1 MKDLLGNQ
9 VPETDIKDY
18 IRAVLSP
25 VAKVY
30 NVVTG
35 AFKVKSSGTTRWITT
50 FPKGTPD
57 LMGFRY
63 SDHKIFFIE
72 VKREKGI
79 LSPEQKEFR
88 LWALAEGLIYGVARS
103 PEDAQLILKEQWN
116 NDWDLIPVSKR
127 EA

>member
-9 VPETDIKDY
+9 VSEANIKDY

-25 VAKVY
+25 EAKVY

-35 AFKVKSSGTTRWITT
+35 TFKAKSGGTTRWITT

-63 SDHKIFFIE
+63 SDHKVFFIE
-72 VKREKGI
+72 VKRERGI

-103 PEDAQLILKEQWN
+103 PEDAQLILNEKWN

>member
-9 VPETDIKDY
+9 VPETDVKDY

-35 AFKVKSSGTTRWITT
+35 AFKVKSGGTTRWITT

-72 VKREKGI
+72 VKRERGV

-103 PEDAQLILKEQWN
+103 PEDAQLILNEKWN

>member
-9 VPETDIKDY
+9 VSEANIKDY

-35 AFKVKSSGTTRWITT
+35 TFKAKSGGTTRWITT

-72 VKREKGI
+72 VKREKGV

>member
-9 VPETDIKDY
+9 VPETDVKDY
-18 IRAVLSP
+18 IRAALSP

-35 AFKVKSSGTTRWITT
+35 TFKAKSGGTTRWITT

-88 LWALAEGLIYGVARS
+88 LWALTEGLIYGVARS
-103 PEDAQLILKEQWN
+103 PEDAQLILSEKWN

>member
-9 VPETDIKDY
+9 VSEAAIKDY

-35 AFKVKSSGTTRWITT
+35 TFKAKSGGTTRWITT

-72 VKREKGI
+72 VKREKGV